1 MSMGKDLKGKEIG
14 KGIRQNKNGKYEARY
29 IDRFGNRKSLYSTSK
44 VDIRNKLQ
52 EALKENME
60 KESVKKRMTVNQW
73 YYEWMNVYKVPVIR
87 PNTKRHYEH
96 IFNAHILPGLG
107 DMYIDEV
114 RQIHIKNLI
123 NALDKNGYQWET
135 QSKVRILLLDMFN
148 IAMENEYALR
158 NPAKGI
164 RLNKNRPNDRV
175 VLSIDQQKDFF
186 ECSAGTFYDN
196 LFTVAINSG
205 LRPGEICA
213 LEESDLDFANK
224 TISVTKTLIY
234 QKFDGDTRKEFHIGD
249 PKTYSSI
256 RIIPMNSNSE
266 CALKKQLRTKQ
277 ILSEKY
283 KKTGE
288 FSDLIFVTKFNT
300 PISSVV
306 LNDAIK
312 RIIEEINLQRDN
324 VDLFPTFSA
333 HTFRHTFAT
342 RCIEAGILP
351 KTVQKYL
358 GHATL
363 QMTMDLYV
371 HVTDDFK
378 QEELKKLDSM
388 FATKKE

>member
-1 MSMGKDLKGKEIG
+1 MGKDLKGKEIG

-288 FSDLIFVTKFNT
+288 FSDLIFLSKFNT

>member
-1 MSMGKDLKGKEIG
+1 MGKDLKGKEIG

>member
-1 MSMGKDLKGKEIG
+1 MGKDLKGKEIG

-135 QSKVRILLLDMFN
+135 QNKVRILLLDMFN

-256 RIIPMNSNSE
+256 RIIPMNSNSK